1 MKWENKLRVYFLF
14 RERGKR
20 VSCSSTEAEYR
31 ALATIAAKLAWLRL
45 LFKELHIFLS
55 HVPVLWCDNVF
66 SIALSANPVFH
77 SRSKHIEVDLHYV
90 SEKVLR
96 KDQCL
101 KFVSS
106 KGNLAD
112 VFMKPLTAPLFL
124 LQWCKL
130 LVESSPTRL
139 RGDVEAKKKSQSGA
153 KKKKVLDDVIRL
165 KQQSLVS

>member
-1 MKWENKLRVYFLF
+1 M
-14 RERGKR
+14 
-20 VSCSSTEAEYR
+20 
-31 ALATIAAKLAWLRL
+31 
-45 LFKELHIFLS
+45 
-55 HVPVLWCDNVF
+55 PVLWCDNVF

-124 LQWCKL
+124 LQ
-130 LVESSPTRL
+130 
-139 RGDVEAKKKSQSGA
+139 
-153 KKKKVLDDVIRL
+153 
-165 KQQSLVS
+165 